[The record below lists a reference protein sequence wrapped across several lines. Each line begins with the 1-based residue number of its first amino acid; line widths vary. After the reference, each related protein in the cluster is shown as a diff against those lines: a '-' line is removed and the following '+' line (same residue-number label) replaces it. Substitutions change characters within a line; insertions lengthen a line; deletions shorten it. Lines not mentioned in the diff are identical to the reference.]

1 VTPLEECGFGHRQ
14 TSEQD
19 SGLGQSTIIDTRHPF
34 FATQPLFFVLVDLP
48 SIGGVMSA
56 PMWPLKT
63 CPNPHHKPQSA
74 PHYSEVEDTL
84 EVENVFSQN
93 H

>member
-1 VTPLEECGFGHRQ
+1 MSHHDL
-14 TSEQD
+14 
-19 SGLGQSTIIDTRHPF
+19 STNLSPQIKSR
-34 FATQPLFFVLVDLP
+34 FAKLNFRVVKGLFFVLVDLP

>member
-1 VTPLEECGFGHRQ
+1 MSHHDL
-14 TSEQD
+14 
-19 SGLGQSTIIDTRHPF
+19 STNLSPQIKSR
-34 FATQPLFFVLVDLP
+34 FAKLNFQVAKGLFFVLVELP
-48 SIGGVMSA
+48 SIDGVMNA
-56 PMWPLKT
+56 PRRQLKT
-63 CPNPHHKPQSA
+63 CPNSHHKPQSA